1 LLEGVSAGPTGRLLE
16 EVAEISKDGG
26 TVLNSVCVLV
36 NTLVKVVVCS
46 SVSELEA
53 TTVTVLPGTV
63 V

>member
-16 EVAEISKDGG
+16 EVAEISKGGG